1 MAKRIPKQIYPKGLQ
16 RDYAS
21 DLRKIARHT
30 RFDIRPLM
38 EELPDILRQARA
50 EVLRADGVR
59 NDAGLIRRVL
69 RLITRAKESAKRAI
83 KRAVRAVRGLPERVA
98 ERVKKHHRRQF
109 AKQLTGIPGVD
120 VVPDGAALATII
132 EGFVAINN
140 ALITSIPDQT
150 LTEIEGIV
158 IRGVTSGASRAD
170 IAKEIAERLA
180 IGERRAV
187 LIAKD
192 QVGTLYGLINKQRQ
206 TAAGIT
212 HFFWQELGDDRVRP
226 LHVSL
231 GGQRFSW
238 KAGAPGEGLPGQP
251 INCRCWG
258 EPDLSTV
265 A

>member
-1 MAKRIPKQIYPKGLQ
+1 MTMARRIPKQIYPKGLQ

-21 DLRKIARHT
+21 NLRTIARHT

-38 EELPDILRQARA
+38 RELPDILSEARA
-50 EVLRADGVR
+50 EVLRTDGVR
-59 NDAGLIRRVL
+59 NDAGLIRRV
-69 RLITRAKESAKRAI
+69 RNLIVRGLASAKRAV
-83 KRAVRAVRGLPERVA
+83 KRVAKGLAGRVA
-98 ERVKKHHRRQF
+98 ERVKRYHRKQFERQ
-109 AKQLTGIPGVD
+109 LRGVPGASVL
-120 VVPDGAALATII
+120 PDGAALVTII
-132 EGFVAINN
+132 EGFIAINE
-140 ALITSIPDQT
+140 ALILDIPART
-150 LTEIEGIV
+150 FAEIEGIV
-158 IRGVTSGASRAD
+158 IRGVTSGTSRAD

-192 QVGTLYGLINKQRQ
+192 QIGTLYGLINKQRQ
-206 TAAGIT
+206 TEIGVT

-238 KAGAPGEGLPGQP
+238 KDGAPGEGIPGQP

-258 EPDLSTV
+258 EPDFSTLL
-265 A
+265 